1 MSEPKI
7 STKENLKE
15 AFAHLRK
22 VNPLLEITDRPING
36 SNYKVFK
43 NAPKTMRDLFT
54 VIEFLHGDFP
64 FIVEGKNQLTFAET
78 IQRLK
83 IFVPI

>member
-1 MSEPKI
+1 MTEPKI

-15 AFAHLRK
+15 AFAHLRE
-22 VNPLLEITDRPING
+22 VNPLLEITDKAING
-36 SNYKVFK
+36 SMYKVFK

-64 FIVEGKNQLTFAET
+64 FIVEGKNQLSLSL
-78 IQRLK
+78 IH
-83 IFVPI
+83 I

>member
-22 VNPLLEITDRPING
+22 VNPLLEITDRAING

-64 FIVEGKNQLTFAET
+64 FIVEGKNQLSFAET
-78 IQRLK
+78 IQK
-83 IFVPI
+83 AKNICT